1 MKMTSSQYF
10 DVSNL
15 NGKNGFT
22 ISGLKAKDFLGSSV
36 SRAGDINGDGKA
48 DIIIGAP
55 RVDHA
60 EPDVA
65 LGKGEAYVIFGSSSF
80 QSSFD
85 LSKLDGNNGF
95 AINGLNQDMLGYS
108 VSGAGDVNGDG
119 KADIII
125 GAPYSSFNSLTN
137 AGQAYVIFGSS
148 SFQSS
153 FNLSN
158 LNGNNGF
165 VVNGLTSGSRLAY
178 SVSGAGDI
186 NGDGKADIIIGA
198 PYSSFNSLTNAG
210 QTYVIFGSSSF
221 QSSFNLSN
229 LNGNNGFVVN
239 GLTSGDMLGASV
251 GIGGDVNGD
260 GKADIIIGANHASP
274 NGSNMSGQAY
284 VIFGSSSFQSPF
296 NLNSI
301 NGNNGFVVN
310 GLLSGDML
318 GASVGIG
325 GDVNDDK
332 KADIIIGADHASPNN
347 SNTTGQAYVIFGSS
361 SFQSPFNL
369 NSLNGNNGFIING
382 LAPEYML
389 GYQVNII
396 GDINKD
402 SKSDIIVGS
411 VHANPKGVIHAGQTY
426 ILYGSSS
433 FQSPFNLSSLNGKNG
448 FIVNGL
454 GEHHALGWGAAGAG
468 DVNGDGKADILI
480 SAPDASKSMDMAHN
494 MPMESKEGQVYV
506 IFDEQSAQ
514 SSSAA
519 TYDDMSLT
527 VLLGAAIAIT
537 FEMFLL

>member
-137 AGQAYVIFGSS
+137 AGQA
-148 SFQSS
+148 
-153 FNLSN
+153 
-158 LNGNNGF
+158 
-165 VVNGLTSGSRLAY
+165 
-178 SVSGAGDI
+178 
-186 NGDGKADIIIGA
+186 
-198 PYSSFNSLTNAG
+198 
-210 QTYVIFGSSSF
+210 YVIFGSSSF